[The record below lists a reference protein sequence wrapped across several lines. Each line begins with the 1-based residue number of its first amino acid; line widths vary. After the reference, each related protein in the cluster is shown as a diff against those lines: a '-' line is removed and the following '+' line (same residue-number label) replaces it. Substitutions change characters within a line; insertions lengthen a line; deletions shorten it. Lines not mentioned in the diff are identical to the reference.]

1 MDALHAGGRATV
13 VRWRLAESR
22 VLTFILLIGLAI
34 NQLRLTMGAAGKF
47 ILQHP
52 GFSDFGSYYIYAQV
66 GLDQGWNHLYDLAAQ
81 RQEWFRLGGPDAI
94 PWFAMIYPPP
104 LAWLVAPLA
113 LLPLPLALACW
124 TTLLIGL
131 TLLAW
136 RLVAPP
142 ASRLARW
149 TALAAMLAVF
159 PVVYGIILGQVVIV
173 ELAAIAALWWFL
185 SRGRE
190 LAAGIL
196 LVALVFKPHL
206 AILVPVV
213 LLVIGRWRAVVVGAA
228 GFALIAA
235 VAIVTT
241 GPDGLREYAARLS
254 DPAAVAQQFGA
265 DQFTLVTVLGGGG
278 VTIIASA
285 FLVLLTMATAYR
297 HRAAAVAIP
306 VSCALIGS
314 MLVAP
319 YLHWQDLATLLLAG
333 GIAWQANLDGW
344 PRRILVAGYVALL
357 GAFYWGPGIFGPLL
371 LVIEVMFL
379 LAVLVRPMSAGA
391 DRVGESRDE
400 IRLAHGA

>member
-1 MDALHAGGRATV
+1 MDALHAGGRVTV
-13 VRWRLAESR
+13 VGSRLVERR

-52 GFSDFGSYYIYAQV
+52 GFSDFGSYYIYARV

-94 PWFAMIYPPP
+94 PWFAMIYLPP

-136 RLVAPP
+136 RLVAPR

-173 ELAAIAALWWFL
+173 ELAEIAALWWFL

-241 GPDGLREYAARLS
+241 GIDGLHEYAVRLS
-254 DPAAVAQQFGA
+254 SPAAVAQQFGA

-285 FLVLLTMATAYR
+285 LLVLLTMA
-297 HRAAAVAIP
+297 
-306 VSCALIGS
+306 
-314 MLVAP
+314 
-319 YLHWQDLATLLLAG
+319 
-333 GIAWQANLDGW
+333 
-344 PRRILVAGYVALL
+344 
-357 GAFYWGPGIFGPLL
+357 
-371 LVIEVMFL
+371 
-379 LAVLVRPMSAGA
+379 SA
-391 DRVGESRDE
+391 
-400 IRLAHGA
+400 